1 MKFATAALAL
11 GAALAVASSALP
23 RPARAEPE
31 VMVKCDGVGPAQR
44 FTRDTGWKPYP
55 NPDRSIVITREKGKL
70 GMELVGDAPI
80 SSHGVLALP
89 QHEITTFRVLGHN
102 GIQNFHV
109 VLGAYSGKPEL
120 KHSTFGAKDGS
131 GTYHQEETTLTNC
144 SVVNPDVAVPKE
156 AVGLAPK

>member
-11 GAALAVASSALP
+11 GAALAVAGIAW
-23 RPARAEPE
+23 ADPE
-31 VMVKCDGVGPAQR
+31 VMVKCDGVGPAQK

-55 NPDRSIVITREKGKL
+55 NPDRSIVITRDKGKL
-70 GMELVGDAPI
+70 AMELSGDNPI
-80 SSHGVLALP
+80 SSKAVLALP

-109 VLGAYSGKPEL
+109 VLGAYSGKPEV

-144 SVVNPDVAVPKE
+144 SVVNADVSVPKE
-156 AVGLAPK
+156 AVGAAPK